1 MSDQHEFRQL
11 QLDDTVY
18 ETLFTRK
25 FARRTPY
32 QPVDPRQV
40 RARIPAVVVSVSA
53 QPGRRVRRGDALL
66 VLEAMK
72 MRNEVTA
79 HHDGVVARVLVAPG
93 QLVAKN
99 ELLVELE

>member
-1 MSDQHEFRQL
+1 MSEQPEFRQL

-18 ETLFTRK
+18 DTHFTRK
-25 FARRTPY
+25 FLLRKPY

-40 RARIPAVVVSVSA
+40 RARIPAVVVSVHA
-53 QPGRRVRRGDALL
+53 HPGRRVRRGEALL

-72 MRNEVTA
+72 MRNDVVA

-93 QLVAKN
+93 QMVAKD
-99 ELLVELE
+99 ELLIEFE